1 MLLLVISIFL
11 VTGLIIAGSCYG
23 NLVSTYKKY
32 SQTDA
37 SINTTALNF
46 VSACIEHFHLSSK
59 IALVEG
65 EFTDAYLVKR
75 DIIALSKNTAEG
87 KSVADISIAGHEL
100 GHALQK
106 RDKSAIFVVDMM
118 LKVVS
123 KIANILFP
131 IALAVALVFLFFENL
146 TGYSLIVLYVALGLW
161 ALTFLMKILNI
172 PLELDA
178 SKRAYKILSE
188 NKLFTKQELK
198 QTKKVLNAAAL
209 TYVGALFIGLY
220 KFIRKIQNSFRRD

>member
-106 RDKSAIFVVDMM
+106 RDKSAIFVIDMI

-123 KIANILFP
+123 KIASILFP

-146 TGYSLIVLYVALGLW
+146 AGYSLIVLYVALGLW